1 LRTFALKFFFFP
13 SRNVAVPAKVQQET
27 RAMTRGWLPE
37 GRRARKQSFQ
47 PQMNANGPVTVQAPN
62 EARHFQARI
71 AGPNAASMWNVN
83 PER

>member
-1 LRTFALKFFFFP
+1 
-13 SRNVAVPAKVQQET
+13 
-27 RAMTRGWLPE
+27 
-37 GRRARKQSFQ
+37 
-47 PQMNANGPVTVQAPN
+47 MNANGPVTVQAPN